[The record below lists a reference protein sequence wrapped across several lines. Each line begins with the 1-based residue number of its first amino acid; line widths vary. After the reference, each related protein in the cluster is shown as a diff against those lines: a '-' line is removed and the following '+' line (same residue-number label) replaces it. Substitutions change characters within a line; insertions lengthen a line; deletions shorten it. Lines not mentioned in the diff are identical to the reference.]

1 VAESRGYDYEILV
14 RFQVITAPS
23 MQMTVLCDIAPC
35 SLVEVTDVSE
45 VVSSLPDEA
54 VALYKRW
61 AISMILHRADAD
73 PMSISILWN
82 RRIFCLVSASEL
94 LALDLHASCSKLF
107 R

>member
-14 RFQVITAPS
+14 RLQVITAPG

-54 VALYKRW
+54 VAL
-61 AISMILHRADAD
+61 
-73 PMSISILWN
+73 
-82 RRIFCLVSASEL
+82 
-94 LALDLHASCSKLF
+94 
-107 R
+107 